1 MALIIGKTHNKPMES
16 PIPTKVPKSPFFKR
30 APAITLAALAL
41 LLGVAACGEAPKE
54 QADPEIEH
62 CLMALEKLS
71 KDFTDVGLAEARG
84 WDVENIKNV
93 SLTFDYTV
101 PAQGTAIEAE
111 TLRGLMVCRYEYSI
125 ETRTTKG
132 REANAIAIRFRGR
145 QLSLNELL
153 LLNTSISGQKSRL
166 RWPK

>member
-1 MALIIGKTHNKPMES
+1 MALIIGKTHNKAMES
-16 PIPTKVPKSPFFKR
+16 SGPIKELKTPPFKR
-30 APAITLAALAL
+30 APAITLALAL
-41 LLGVAACGEAPKE
+41 LLGVAACGEAPKKPK
-54 QADPEIEH
+54 DPEIEH
-62 CLMALEKLS
+62 CIVALEKLS
-71 KDFTDVGLAEARG
+71 KDFTDVGLVQARG

-93 SLTFDYTV
+93 SLTFDYTI

-132 REANAIAIRFRGR
+132 REAKAIAVRFRGR

>member
-1 MALIIGKTHNKPMES
+1 MALRPGKTHNVTMES
-16 PIPTKVPKSPFFKR
+16 HQPTKSTEKPIFSRMAKTF
-30 APAITLAALAL
+30 AMLA
-41 LLGVAACGEAPKE
+41 VMVVVSACGEGPKK
-54 QADPEIEH
+54 QSDPEIEH
-62 CLMALEKLS
+62 CLVALEKLT
-71 KDFTDVGLAEARG
+71 KDFTDVGIATARG

-101 PAQGTAIEAE
+101 PAQGTTVEAE

-132 REANAIAIRFRGR
+132 REAKAIAIRFRGR

-166 RWPK
+166 QWPK